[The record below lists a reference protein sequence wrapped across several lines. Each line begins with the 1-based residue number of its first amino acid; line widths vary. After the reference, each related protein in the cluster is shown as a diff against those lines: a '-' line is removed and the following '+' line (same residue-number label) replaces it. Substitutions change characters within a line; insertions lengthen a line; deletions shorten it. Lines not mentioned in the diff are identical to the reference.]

1 MKKIVLVLTAV
12 FFLAGCAYQMEMEM
26 IGSMLPSLL
35 NREKRGILLQANKA
49 LQSGQDHLHEGRFD
63 SAVDSFKKASVLLDK
78 FGNKI
83 VQNSAISLLSYTY
96 TLMGEHE
103 KGLEYAKRAYEQA
116 SQIGND
122 SITGKMMLVE
132 TSGVMGSAYSFLGDF
147 KNAEFYYKQSMD
159 IYNEIWKKIRKR
171 HPQDYATVLNN
182 LGNVYAHRKEYD
194 KAITYLTQSLAYAK
208 KHNHQYES
216 AVALTALADVCGKQK
231 DCDNAIRYKQEAISK
246 FEALDRD
253 IRTFEAYL
261 HMANIYLDCQQTDQA
276 YPYLVK
282 HMGMIREKG
291 IINQIWVWEL
301 HRLLGKHH
309 FQKKDFQAALDEY
322 EISVQAIDAARSSMS
337 SSQFKTGYLENKLE
351 VYDEYIQLLNTL
363 HRQQPEK
370 DYDRKSF
377 EIFERRQG
385 RAFLEEMGKTGA
397 RQYSGLPEDVRNRE
411 MRLEKQIGL
420 LSNQLS
426 IQRSKDP
433 KDRDL
438 NAIRRIEREL
448 ENAKSLL
455 KQLEQEIEAKYPD
468 YYALKYPK
476 PIQIEDLQQDFL
488 RPGEAMLVYHVMDD
502 QTCLW
507 MISKTHFSGA
517 TIDVGRDELNQKIGN
532 FRKHAL
538 RLAQQDQRGSVIR
551 LKKEEDADI
560 PEIPDLHALLFP
572 AEIQKSITRAK
583 NLYIVPTGPLY
594 LLPFEALTT
603 KNDQYLIEKQGV
615 SYLSSASLLGI
626 LRQSQARRDQK
637 APYPLL
643 AFANPIYQDAPTAP
657 QNSRTNPNGR
667 QETRSGKL
675 SELRNET
682 LRSAMR
688 GNFIE
693 LPETEEE
700 AQEIRKILNAPSAS
714 DPLQL
719 REKASRNNVLDFN
732 AAGRLDDYRYLVFAC
747 HGVIP
752 DSTSIVKQ
760 PALVLSH
767 PDPATHGAGFLTMSD
782 VFALKMN
789 ADLATLSAC
798 NTGRGE
804 SIPSEG
810 VMGLTRAFM
819 YAGAPAVTVTL
830 WSINSLAAKE
840 LNVGLFKHLKTGKGR
855 MRALRQIKLAM
866 IDGEHG
872 QKWRHPYYWA
882 PLVMFGDGN

>member
-1 MKKIVLVLTAV
+1 VKKVVLVLAAA
-12 FFLAGCAYQMEMEM
+12 FLLAGCAYQMEME
-26 IGSMLPSLL
+26 IVGSMLPSLL
-35 NREKRGILLQANKA
+35 NKEKRKIFLQANEV
-49 LQSGQDHLHEGRFD
+49 LQAGRDYLAEGQLDN
-63 SAVDSFKKASVLLDK
+63 AIDSFKQASVLFNR

-83 VQNSAISLLSYTY
+83 AENSVISLLSYTY
-96 TLMGEHE
+96 TISGEHE

-147 KNAEFYYKQSMD
+147 KNAEIFYRQSID
-159 IYNEIWKKIRKR
+159 IYNEIWKRIRKR
-171 HPQDYATVLNN
+171 HPQDYATGLNN
-182 LGNVYAHRKEYD
+182 LANVYAHRKEYD

-208 KHNHQYES
+208 KHDHQYES

-231 DCDNAIRYKQEAISK
+231 DCDKAIRYKQEAISK

-282 HMGMIREKG
+282 HMDMIREKG

-322 EISVQAIDAARSSMS
+322 EISVQAIEAARSSMG
-337 SSQFKTGYLENKLE
+337 SSQFKTGYLKNKLE
-351 VYDEYIQLLNTL
+351 VYDEYIQILNTL
-363 HRQQPEK
+363 HRQHPEK
-370 DYDRKSF
+370 GYDRKSL

-397 RQYSGLPEDVRNRE
+397 RQYAGLPDEVRNKE
-411 MRLEKQIGL
+411 MHLEKQIGL

-426 IQRSKDP
+426 IQRGKDP

-438 NAIRRIEREL
+438 NGIRRIEREL
-448 ENAKSLL
+448 ENAQSLL
-455 KQLEQEIEAKYPD
+455 KQLEQEIEEKYPD
-468 YYALKYPK
+468 YYAIKYPK
-476 PIQIEDLQQDFL
+476 PVSIEDLQNKL
-488 RPGEAMLVYHVMDD
+488 LHAKEAMLVYHVMDD
-502 QTCLW
+502 QTILW
-507 MISKTHFSGA
+507 MISKTHFSSA
-517 TIDVGRDELNQKIGN
+517 TIDMGRNELNQKIDI
-532 FRKHAL
+532 FRKYAL

-551 LKKEEDADI
+551 LKQEEDADI

-572 AEIQKSITRAK
+572 AEIQKRITRAK

-594 LLPFEALTT
+594 LLPFEALNT
-603 KNDQYLIEKQGV
+603 KNEQYLIEKHGI
-615 SYLSSASLLGI
+615 SYLSSGSLLGI
-626 LRQSQARRDQK
+626 LRQSQARRDRK

-643 AFANPIYQDAPTAP
+643 AFANPVYQDVPTTP
-657 QNSRTNPNGR
+657 RNSRANPNGR
-667 QETRSGKL
+667 QETRSEKL

-682 LRSAMR
+682 LRSAMQ

-700 AQEIRKILNAPSAS
+700 AQEIRRILNAPSAS

-732 AAGRLDDYRYLVFAC
+732 AAGRLDNYRYLVFAC

-752 DSTSIVKQ
+752 DGTSIVKQ

-767 PDPATHGAGFLTMSD
+767 PDPATNGDGFLTISD

-804 SIPSEG
+804 SVPSEG

-830 WSINSLAAKE
+830 WAVNSLAAKE
-840 LNVGLFKHLKTGKGR
+840 LNVGLFKHLKAGKGR

-866 IDGEHG
+866 IDGEYG
-872 QKWRHPYYWA
+872 KKWRHPYYWA
-882 PLVMFGDGN
+882 PVVMFGDGN

>member
-1 MKKIVLVLTAV
+1 MKKVVLLLTAA
-12 FFLAGCAYQMEMEM
+12 FLLAGCAYQAELEMV
-26 IGSMLPSLL
+26 GSMLPSLL
-35 NREKRGILLQANKA
+35 DKEKRETFRQFNATFKSAMAHEKKGRYDKSLNDLKQAFILSKKIGNKRFEIMTISLFSMIYAYMGEYEKA
-49 LQSGQDHLHEGRFD
+49 LQYMQKVQEQLSQFENRLILDEIFMASAVMQVGNIHGMLGNFDKGEMYLTEALYRYEGIQQKHGRF
-63 SAVDSFKKASVLLDK
+63 F
-78 FGNKI
+78 
-83 VQNSAISLLSYTY
+83 
-96 TLMGEHE
+96 
-103 KGLEYAKRAYEQA
+103 
-116 SQIGND
+116 ND
-122 SITGKMMLVE
+122 
-132 TSGVMGSAYSFLGDF
+132 
-147 KNAEFYYKQSMD
+147 
-159 IYNEIWKKIRKR
+159 
-171 HPQDYATVLNN
+171 HATVLTS
-182 LGNVYAHRKEYD
+182 LGLLYMETGDYQKAVNFISEAASKSRKHELEYDEAVALSGLSGAYLYLREYD
-194 KAITYLTQSLAYAK
+194 KATEY
-208 KHNHQYES
+208 
-216 AVALTALADVCGKQK
+216 CK
-231 DCDNAIRYKQEAISK
+231 DAIKS
-246 FEALDRD
+246 
-253 IRTFEAYL
+253 
-261 HMANIYLDCQQTDQA
+261 
-276 YPYLVK
+276 
-282 HMGMIREKG
+282 
-291 IINQIWVWEL
+291 
-301 HRLLGKHH
+301 
-309 FQKKDFQAALDEY
+309 FQ
-322 EISVQAIDAARSSMS
+322 
-337 SSQFKTGYLENKLE
+337 KTGYTSRAMEASVNLSEIYLENQQPDHAYEYLQKSLILVPEGGMRDLQWKLHRNYGHYHQQKGQYKKALSQYDE
-351 VYDEYIQLLNTL
+351 SIQAIESARSALSNSQFRTGYMRDKLKAYDEYIQLLNTL
-363 HRQQPEK
+363 HRQHPEK
-370 DYDRKSF
+370 GYDRKSF

-397 RQYSGLPEDVRNRE
+397 RQYSGLPEDVRNKE

-438 NAIRRIEREL
+438 NAIRRIEQEL

-455 KQLEQEIEAKYPD
+455 QQLEQEIEAKYPD

-488 RPGEAMLVYHVMDD
+488 RPGEAMLVYHVMED

-507 MISKTHFSGA
+507 TISKTHFSGA
-517 TIDVGRDELNQKIGN
+517 AIDVGRDELNQKIGS

-551 LKKEEDADI
+551 LKQKEDADI
-560 PEIPDLHALLFP
+560 QEIPDLHDLLFP
-572 AEIQKSITRAK
+572 ANLQHRISRAQ

-594 LLPFEALTT
+594 LLPFEALKT
-603 KNDQYLIEKQGV
+603 KNDHYLIEKQGV

-626 LRQSQARRDQK
+626 LRQSQARRDKK

-643 AFANPIYQDAPTAP
+643 AFANPVYKDAPSVP
-657 QNSRTNPNGR
+657 QTSHANPAGSRDA
-667 QETRSGKL
+667 RSGKL
-675 SELRNET
+675 PELRNEI
-682 LRSAMR
+682 LRSAMQ

-693 LPETEEE
+693 LPETEDE
-700 AQEIRKILNAPSAS
+700 AKEIRDILNAPSAS

-719 REKASRNNVLDFN
+719 RQKASRNNVLDFN

-767 PDPATHGAGFLTMSD
+767 PDPATNGDGFLTMSD

-804 SIPSEG
+804 SVPSEG

>member
-1 MKKIVLVLTAV
+1 MKKIVLVLTAAFLLTGCASKAHLEFTMSLIPTLLNKEKREAFMQV
-12 FFLAGCAYQMEMEM
+12 GKTLKSAKAFMDEGQYGKAMDILQRSIVTSKKIEDKYVESAIIQLLGSAYFSSGEYEKGIRLTNQAYEQMLQLKKNMLAYKEGIGTCLNQLAGMHDL
-26 IGSMLPSLL
+26 IG
-35 NREKRGILLQANKA
+35 NHEKAEYYYEEALGVFNELQANSNHFFA
-49 LQSGQDHLHEGRFD
+49 NH
-63 SAVDSFKKASVLLDK
+63 
-78 FGNKI
+78 
-83 VQNSAISLLSYTY
+83 
-96 TLMGEHE
+96 
-103 KGLEYAKRAYEQA
+103 
-116 SQIGND
+116 
-122 SITGKMMLVE
+122 
-132 TSGVMGSAYSFLGDF
+132 
-147 KNAEFYYKQSMD
+147 
-159 IYNEIWKKIRKR
+159 
-171 HPQDYATVLNN
+171 ATVLMNIGI
-182 LGNVYAHRKEYD
+182 L
-194 KAITYLTQSLAYAK
+194 YLKTERYQEALPYLEECVSKSKSHGY
-208 KHNHQYES
+208 QYEEASGLS
-216 AVALTALADVCGKQK
+216 ALSGG
-231 DCDNAIRYKQEAISK
+231 Y
-246 FEALDRD
+246 
-253 IRTFEAYL
+253 Y
-261 HMANIYLDCQQTDQA
+261 
-276 YPYLVK
+276 
-282 HMGMIREKG
+282 
-291 IINQIWVWEL
+291 
-301 HRLLGKHH
+301 LLGKFDKAVQYKRMAITSLEELGHKTRMAETSLNMAEIYIETKQPDNAYQYLKKSLETVQTERL
-309 FQKKDFQAALDEY
+309 FVPIWEWRLYQYFGQYYVQRNEPQKAIRQY
-322 EISVQAIDAARSSMS
+322 ENSLYIIEAMRSSFS
-337 SSQFKTGYLENKLE
+337 TSQFKTGYLKNKLE

-363 HRQQPEK
+363 HRQHPEK
-370 DYDRKSF
+370 GYDRKSF

-397 RQYSGLPEDVRNRE
+397 RQYSGLPEDVRNKE

-438 NAIRRIEREL
+438 NAIRRIEQEL

-455 KQLEQEIEAKYPD
+455 QQLEQEIEAKYPD

-488 RPGEAMLVYHVMDD
+488 RPGEAMLVYHVMED

-507 MISKTHFSGA
+507 TISKTHFSGA
-517 TIDVGRDELNQKIGN
+517 AIDVGRDELNQKIGS

-551 LKKEEDADI
+551 LKQKEDADI
-560 PEIPDLHALLFP
+560 QEIPDLHDLLFP
-572 AEIQKSITRAK
+572 ANLQHRISRAQ

-594 LLPFEALTT
+594 LLPFEALKT
-603 KNDQYLIEKQGV
+603 KNDHYLIEKQGV

-626 LRQSQARRDQK
+626 LRQSQARRDKK

-643 AFANPIYQDAPTAP
+643 AFANPVYKDAPSVP
-657 QNSRTNPNGR
+657 QTSHANPAGSRDA
-667 QETRSGKL
+667 RSGKL
-675 SELRNET
+675 PELRNEI
-682 LRSAMR
+682 LRSAMQ

-693 LPETEEE
+693 LPETEDE
-700 AQEIRKILNAPSAS
+700 AKEIRDILNAPSAS

-719 REKASRNNVLDFN
+719 RQKASRNNVLDFN

-767 PDPATHGAGFLTMSD
+767 PDPATNGDGFLTMSD

-804 SIPSEG
+804 SVPSEG

-872 QKWRHPYYWA
+872 QTWRHPYYWA